1 VALIFRVED
10 QLHRVLD
17 EFRDTTDA
25 DFIRL
30 CLRAARADG
39 DDWPTL
45 SIVDQYSDTMLNRI
59 QQGRFVEE
67 LTAILD
73 QPDLLQD
80 AGPIV
85 RTVLDAAQR
94 VYRDGGYLTIL
105 GE

>member
-17 EFRDTTDA
+17 EFRDTPDA

-30 CLRAARADG
+30 CLRAARAG

-45 SIVDQYSDTMLNRI
+45 GIVDQYSDTMLNRI
-59 QQGRFVEE
+59 QQGRFITE
-67 LTAILD
+67 LIAILD
-73 QPDLLQD
+73 RPDLLEG
-80 AGPIV
+80 AGPMV
-85 RTVLDAAQR
+85 RAVLDAAQR